1 MIQSSLCSRPSTLGI
16 NQFVSIN
23 LNKILFIKQT
33 IVCVCIYDLWCE
45 CMNVYK
51 GLCEIWHVC
60 MVEDSSH
67 DMMTVVGESS
77 CPCALEQDVKQQMAP
92 EAVFWCV
99 NVSSWASE
107 RVSDRRRGSISLTNF
122 IHRFFCFCWRT
133 EAALT
138 CQSQLVS
145 VCLAEC
151 VRRLLG
157 R

>member
-1 MIQSSLCSRPSTLGI
+1 MLYITIVCLKIQSSLCSTSSTLGI
-16 NQFVSIN
+16 NQLDSIN

-33 IVCVCIYDLWCE
+33 IVCVCIYDPWYE
-45 CMNVYK
+45 CMNDYK

-67 DMMTVVGESS
+67 DMMMVVGESS
-77 CPCALEQDVKQQMAP
+77 CPCALEQDVKQKNGSRS
-92 EAVFWCV
+92 CV
-99 NVSSWASE
+99 LVCKCLFLSE

-138 CQSQLVS
+138 VR
-145 VCLAEC
+145 C
-151 VRRLLG
+151 V
-157 R
+157 